1 MGRTVKPPRHD
12 AQRDRGEYCIAK
24 VTKEGAD
31 FLKAATASPDF
42 SSLDLEGI
50 PDGYTGPTV
59 TRKEFITTNI
69 TALAGNQTYVLITP
83 TGGVAFWSASE
94 PTIAQIHSGS
104 VFTPFLTPDATQLF
118 GGVGYSGLTASSYAH
133 PNTSYVTQGRMMSCA
148 AELNCLNNAFNQ
160 YGSIAVFKTPL
171 TYERSVSLA
180 PQAGVLASVNY
191 TGSAPIANPIGGCQ
205 ALSSQ
210 TLNGEAYVR
219 PVRDGA
225 YSVSMSHEREFEW
238 RDVNDGEEMKTVH
251 LGPLDFPGDVVLA
264 GPLPSIHFNG
274 PIPLWDNSFDTI
286 VMRIEVPEGVVDQSF
301 IVSVWKTF
309 EYKPAFNSLL
319 YTVAR
324 ESPARNDATLR
335 VYSAIER
342 ELPTAVPSKD
352 NPNFWESILSTV
364 NSVSGVLSAMP
375 GQIGTVAKGAHAV
388 TSLLVPARKRASP
401 SLPAARKK
409 RTVTT
414 TRKKGAPLRKKKGAR
429 KKRR

>member
-1 MGRTVKPPRHD
+1 MHSAIPVI
-12 AQRDRGEYCIAK
+12 CIAK

-59 TRKEFITTNI
+59 TRKEFVTTNI
-69 TALAGNQTYVLITP
+69 TATAGNQTYILITP
-83 TGGVAFWSASE
+83 TGGVAFWSATE
-94 PTIAQIHSGS
+94 PTASQIHSGS

-118 GGVGYSGLTASSYAH
+118 GGVGNSAIGASSYSH

-160 YGSIAVFKTPL
+160 YGSIAVYKTPL
-171 TYERSVSLA
+171 IYEKSVSLLPA
-180 PQAGVLASVNY
+180 QGWTPVEKI
-191 TGSAPIANPIGGCQ
+191 GSMPIANPIGGCQ

-225 YSVSMSHEREFEW
+225 YAISMSHEREFEW
-238 RDVNDGEEMKTVH
+238 RDVNDGEELGTVH
-251 LGPLDFPGDVVLA
+251 LGPLDFEGDITNVA
-264 GPLPSIHFNG
+264 PLPSVHFNG
-274 PIPLWDNSFDTI
+274 PIPLWDNSYDTI
-286 VMRIEVPEGVVDQSF
+286 VMRIEVPVGVTDQSF

-324 ESPARNDATLR
+324 ESPLRNDATLR

-352 NPNFWESILSTV
+352 NPNFWETILNTV
-364 NSVSGVLSAMP
+364 DSVSGVLSLMP
-375 GQIGTVAKGAHAV
+375 GKVGAIAKGTHAV
-388 TSLLVPARKRASP
+388 TSLLTPARKRASP
-401 SLPAARKK
+401 SLPAARK
-409 RTVTT
+409 RTVVA
-414 TRKKGAPLRKKKGAR
+414 TRKKVTATRKKKGAR